1 MGLQLAE
8 GELCA
13 ENGSNSQSFDYSMDN
28 QTESGTFPNYA
39 MAAQFA
45 EESLD
50 IAESGDAIPF
60 EYRVDNKFASEDV

>member
-8 GELCA
+8 GELSA
-13 ENGSNSQSFDYSMDN
+13 TNSSGTQSFDYNMDN

-39 MAAQFA
+39 MGAQFA